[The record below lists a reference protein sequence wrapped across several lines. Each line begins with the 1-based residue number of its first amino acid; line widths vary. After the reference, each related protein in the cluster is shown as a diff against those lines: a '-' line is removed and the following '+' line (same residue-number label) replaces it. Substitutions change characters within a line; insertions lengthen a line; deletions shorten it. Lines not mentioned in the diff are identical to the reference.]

1 MKKINC
7 DYFFAHKETLLSGDE
22 SVHYTINARDGWM
35 FEESNK
41 EEMMKKAEDLK
52 SQGFKVYINE
62 ESVLADILLIPS
74 KMKTHFL
81 EAVNNA
87 RSF

>member
-41 EEMMKKAEDLK
+41 EEMMKNLK
-52 SQGFKVYINE
+52 HKDS
-62 ESVLADILLIPS
+62 
-74 KMKTHFL
+74 
-81 EAVNNA
+81 
-87 RSF
+87 RSISTKNLF